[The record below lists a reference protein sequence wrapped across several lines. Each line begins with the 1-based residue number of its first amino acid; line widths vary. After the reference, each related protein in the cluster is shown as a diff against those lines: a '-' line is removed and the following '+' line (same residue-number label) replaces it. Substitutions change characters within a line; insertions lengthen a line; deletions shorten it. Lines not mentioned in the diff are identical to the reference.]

1 MDGILKNGLLGV
13 AAPIYDKL
21 TKDTSQEDMNN
32 AVKIAMEQE
41 RQSQAQQKPTT
52 MKKGGKVA
60 GQLATRGYG
69 MCGGGMAKG
78 KRK

>member
-1 MDGILKNGLLGV
+1 MDGILKHGLLGL
-13 AAPIYDKL
+13 AGPIYDKL

-41 RQSQAQQKPTT
+41 RQAQQKPAT

-69 MCGGGMAKG
+69 MCGGGMTKG
-78 KRK
+78 KKK